1 MDKDQA
7 AKLSKVMMAR
17 QIRLSL
23 RIAAVFILVLIGLP
37 LLNLFAPQ
45 LAATNIGG
53 FTLTWL
59 VLGVLFYPLTWLLS
73 QWYVKDSERI
83 EEELAKEYEQK

>member
-1 MDKDQA
+1 MDKEQA

-17 QIRLSL
+17 QLKLSL
-23 RIAAVFILVLIGLP
+23 RVAAIFILVLIGLP
-37 LLNLFAPQ
+37 LLNLYAPQ
-45 LAATNIGG
+45 VAATNVGG

-59 VLGVLFYPLTWLLS
+59 VLGVLFYPLTWVLS

-83 EEELAKEYEQK
+83 EEELAKQGDAK